1 MIDWDDVAFPARI
14 LCIVNLSNAKPNS
27 ILVFPGQSPSFA
39 KQGLY
44 IIIQSYNPINKEA
57 ERQRREAALD
67 RHSKRKRKRP
77 RHNMSSTIFST
88 NDDDD
93 DTVKKSIFE
102 MYKLQVLPNST
113 PSLPTLY
120 IVNVDSIVG
129 PTVGISDISR
139 HYSAPSTTLEVTE
152 PSRPT
157 IFLTTRRQEWANNWT
172 EYIDWKHH
180 HLEGSDESSEEEDKM
195 PDASPDLFPDDASDN
210 MSDNPPDL

>member
-14 LCIVNLSNAKPNS
+14 LCIINLSNAKPNS
-27 ILVFPGQSPSFA
+27 LLTFPGQSPSFA
-39 KQGLY
+39 EQGLY
-44 IIIQSYNPINKEA
+44 LIIQSYNPINKEA

-77 RHNMSSTIFST
+77 RHHISSSLIT
-88 NDDDD
+88 NDDD
-93 DTVKKSIFE
+93 TNTIKRSIFE
-102 MYKLQVLPNST
+102 MYTLQVLPNTT

-129 PTVGISDISR
+129 PTIGVSDISR
-139 HYSAPSTTLEVTE
+139 HYSAPSTTLEVTD

-172 EYIDWKHH
+172 EYIDWKHR
-180 HLEGSDESSEEEDKM
+180 HLDEGSDESSEEEDEM
-195 PDASPDLFPDDASDN
+195 PDNPPEDAPDN